1 MTYQTLELAVDDRV
15 ANLKLNRPDRMNALS
30 EELLQEFKQAIAA
43 IDKDEDVRIVIVS
56 GAGGKAFSAGYDL
69 RDTPDV
75 PKRSLAELNERYAWQ
90 QTFNLSVWNCSKP
103 VIAMIDGYCLA
114 GGLELATCCD
124 IRYCSDTSRIG
135 ALEARFGGGM
145 GTLMLPWLLGNK
157 CRELIYTGDILPAAE
172 ALRIGLVDR
181 VFPQA
186 DLAAQTMRIAK
197 RMSRVAATCQSW
209 NKRAINQ
216 TFEVMG
222 LHAAL
227 RHGIDAA
234 SILRAIGSPE
244 REKFDELRRTEGL
257 SAALAW
263 RKALFAPFE

>member
-1 MTYQTLELAVDDRV
+1 LSYQTLTLTIDDRV
-15 ANLKLNRPDRMNALS
+15 ASLTLNRPHRMNAIS
-30 EELLQEFKQAIAA
+30 EQLLEEFKQAIAA
-43 IDKDEDVRIVIVS
+43 IDKDDEVRVVIVS

-69 RDTPDV
+69 QDSVGR
-75 PKRSLAELNERYAWQ
+75 PKPSIAELNERYAWQ
-90 QTFNLSVWNCSKP
+90 QTFNLSVWHCSKP

-114 GGLELATCCD
+114 GALELASCCD

-145 GTLMLPWLLGNK
+145 GTLMLPWILGNK
-157 CRELIYTGDILPAAE
+157 CRELVYTGDILSAEE

-181 VFPQA
+181 VFPKST
-186 DLAAQTMRIAK
+186 LAAETLRIAK
-197 RMSRVAATCQSW
+197 RMSRVAASCQTW

-216 TFEVMG
+216 TFETMG
-222 LHAAL
+222 LQTAL
-227 RHGIDAA
+227 RHGVDAA

-257 SAALAW
+257 QTALAW
-263 RKALFAPFE
+263 RKSLFAPFE